1 MAKQRKIHPNSI
13 KALKDAAA
21 ARVVTKTRVNITLT
35 EKALTQLDKAA
46 IAQGIS
52 RSELIERYGR
62 NYHLIEAVLDA
73 VEDVLYDGTSTEE
86 CLPPHP
92 SYEVDGDVFRKLSSA
107 FMRLME
113 AEGKG

>member
-1 MAKQRKIHPNSI
+1 MSEQKRGRGQPRHYEANKQRRNLRITDTCWNR
-13 KALKDAAA
+13 LEEAA
-21 ARVVTKTRVNITLT
+21 TKL
-35 EKALTQLDKAA
+35 
-46 IAQGIS
+46 GIS

-73 VEDVLYDGTSTEE
+73 VLLVLLDGESTEE

-92 SYEVDGDVFRKLSSA
+92 SYEVDGDVFRRLGSA
-107 FMRLME
+107 FAALME